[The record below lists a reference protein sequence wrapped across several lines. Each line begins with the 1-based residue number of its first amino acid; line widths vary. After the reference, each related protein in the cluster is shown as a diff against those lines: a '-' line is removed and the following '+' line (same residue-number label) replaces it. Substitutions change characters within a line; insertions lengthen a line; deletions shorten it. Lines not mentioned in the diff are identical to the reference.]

1 AITAQSRV
9 IPYAGFVVTGL
20 DIDFNVL
27 PNAEALANI
36 LVNTYQVDGEK
47 NLLYDVQSAS
57 FAGQA
62 MGLGQQTTRRTIAGL
77 RENQVLQPNNTIS
90 TTLTFRQDTANPT
103 DPVIGTIQ
111 VAAVVRTI
119 WDPAVQRG

>member
-1 AITAQSRV
+1 
-9 IPYAGFVVTGL
+9 
-20 DIDFNVL
+20 
-27 PNAEALANI
+27 
-36 LVNTYQVDGEK
+36 
-47 NLLYDVQSAS
+47 
-57 FAGQA
+57 